1 MSAQAG
7 KSKPQRN
14 GVNKSLEIGRL
25 VLRLEAAG
33 ILELEGA
40 LGDEFSAAIEAIFA
54 LGDHGRLVVSG
65 MGKSGHVARKIA
77 ATLASTGT
85 PALFVH
91 AGEASHGDLGMV
103 TTRDAVLVLSNSGE
117 TPEVADMVNYCHRF
131 SIPLLAMVG
140 KADSALGSAA
150 NITLALPDITE
161 AGPLGLAPTTSTTM
175 MLALGDALAVALLD
189 HRGFSPEKFHA
200 FHPGGKLGH
209 KLVKVSDLCHTGD
222 AVPLVP
228 QDMPMSKVIV
238 VMTKKSLGCAGVIDK
253 TGKLL
258 GIITDGDLRRH
269 MNDDFVQRTAA
280 EVMTPGPRTIAG
292 DALASEAL
300 GRMNAER
307 PQITSLFVLQEGV
320 PVGILHVHDCLAA
333 GVA

>member
-1 MSAQAG
+1 M
-7 KSKPQRN
+7 
-14 GVNKSLEIGRL
+14 
-25 VLRLEAAG
+25 VLRLEAEG
-33 ILELEGA
+33 LLKLEGA
-40 LGDEFSAAIEAIFA
+40 LGDEFSTAVDAIFA
-54 LGDHGRLVVSG
+54 LGDQGRLVVSG

-91 AGEASHGDLGMV
+91 AGEASHGDLGMI
-103 TTRDAVLVLSNSGE
+103 TTRDAVLILSNSGE
-117 TPEVADMVNYCHRF
+117 TPEVANMVNYCHRF
-131 SIPLLAMVG
+131 LIPLLAMVG
-140 KADSALGSAA
+140 KADSSLGRAA

-200 FHPGGKLGH
+200 FHPGGKLGR
-209 KLVKVSDLCHTGD
+209 KLVKVNDLCHTGN

-228 QDMPMSKVIV
+228 QDMRMSEVVV
-238 VMTKKSLGCAGVIDK
+238 VMTEKSLGCAGVVD
-253 TGKLL
+253 TSGKLL
-258 GIITDGDLRRH
+258 GIITDGDLRR
-269 MNDDFVQRTAA
+269 MMDDNFVQRTAA
-280 EVMTPGPRTIAG
+280 EFMTPGPKTIDG

-300 GRMNAER
+300 GRMNAGH
-307 PQITSLFVLQEGV
+307 ITSLFVEKDGA

>member
-1 MSAQAG
+1 MSAQDE
-7 KSKPQRN
+7 KSNPHPN
-14 GVNKSLEIGRL
+14 DVNKNLNIGRM
-25 VLRLEAAG
+25 VLRLEAEG
-33 ILELEGA
+33 LLKLEGA
-40 LGDEFSAAIEAIFA
+40 LGDEFSTAVDAIFA
-54 LGDHGRLVVSG
+54 LGDQGRLVVSG

-91 AGEASHGDLGMV
+91 AGEASHGDLGMI
-103 TTRDAVLVLSNSGE
+103 TTRDAVLILSNSGE
-117 TPEVADMVNYCHRF
+117 TPEVANMVNYCHRF
-131 SIPLLAMVG
+131 LIPLLAMVG
-140 KADSALGSAA
+140 KADSSLGRAA

-200 FHPGGKLGH
+200 FHPGGKLGR
-209 KLVKVSDLCHTGD
+209 KLVKVNDLCHTGN

-228 QDMPMSKVIV
+228 QDMRMSEVVV
-238 VMTKKSLGCAGVIDK
+238 VMTEKSLGCAGVVD
-253 TGKLL
+253 TSGKLL
-258 GIITDGDLRRH
+258 GIITDGDLRR
-269 MNDDFVQRTAA
+269 MMDDNFVQRTAA
-280 EVMTPGPRTIAG
+280 EFMTPGPKTIDG

-300 GRMNAER
+300 GRMNAGH
-307 PQITSLFVLQEGV
+307 ITSLFVEKDGA